1 MAIQTI
7 KIPFQ
12 KMSFTPDIPS
22 GALGPNEYND
32 GLNVETDI
40 RGIRKRS
47 GEKNILEQIPGNPV
61 FVTAGFRNQTQYW
74 FIVAVEGGQWYG
86 VTESGV
92 TELTPQA
99 TTYDGSA
106 YDLNTEFTAG
116 WNGNVMFVMD
126 TINPP
131 MYLLPTDTEIRLYDY
146 SYPDQTPNIY
156 VWNYYASQGWTNVSA
171 GFMRIWSSPN
181 VGSVL
186 IAGNLTYTLGGT
198 DYQLPNTL
206 RWSQAFGLN
215 SGPITWAPTISNIAN
230 EVDAPMRGPIIDGF
244 PLNGNFYLFSY
255 WDCVIMSP
263 IGYTSTS
270 APVFG
275 IQLAT
280 RGRGMLNENCWAI
293 NDSVGFGLDSS
304 DIWMLNNG
312 QFTEIGNQRVK
323 YWFYD
328 NIHPDYTNQ
337 IFMANNTYRNQIEIY
352 YPDLTSTNGLCNKML
367 GYRYDLDVWNPP
379 QDVFNVV
386 AAAESPVY
394 DPVTNI
400 PNLSNRCVVYAHAIN
415 TATTSTSM
423 LVQRDT
429 GNGVFVDGVTNT
441 SINSYFHRDN
451 INFGEA
457 YSNKIQ
463 VHRVLP
469 EVYGTGTI
477 TLQVGG
483 ADSVGQTPAY
493 ATTVTIAINTSN
505 PWIQTQQ
512 NSQRVTSLIAGTNDS
527 TNTWVMTEA
536 NWQVTVVEDS
546 R

>member
-7 KIPFQ
+7 KTPFQ

-32 GLNVETDI
+32 GLNVESDV
-40 RGIRKRS
+40 RGIRKIL
-47 GEKNILEQIPGNPV
+47 GEQNILGQIPGDPI
-61 FVTAGFRNQTQYW
+61 FVSAGFRNQKQYW
-74 FIVAVEGGQWYG
+74 FIVATVGGNWYG
-86 VTESGV
+86 VTESGI
-92 TELTPQA
+92 TNLTPLA
-99 TTYDGSA
+99 TTYQGTG
-106 YDLNTEFTAG
+106 YDFNTIITAS
-116 WNGNVMFVMD
+116 WNGNVLFIMD

-156 VWNYYASQGWTNVSA
+156 VWNYYALEGWTNVSA
-171 GFMRIWSSPN
+171 GFQRVWSAPN

-198 DYQLPNTL
+198 TYDLPNTI

-215 SGPITWAPTISNIAN
+215 SGPTTWAPTITNIAN
-230 EVDAPMRGPIIDGF
+230 EVDAPLRGPVIDGF

-293 NDSVGFGLDSS
+293 NDAVGFGLDSS

-312 QFTEIGNQRVK
+312 QFTEIGNQRIK

-328 NIHPDYTNQ
+328 NLNPNYTNQ
-337 IFMANNTYRNQIEIY
+337 VFMVNNTYRNQIEIF
-352 YPDLTSTNGLCNKML
+352 YPDLTSTGRCNKML
-367 GYRYDLDVWNPP
+367 SYRYDLDIWNPP
-379 QDVFNVV
+379 RDVNQAV
-386 AAAESPVY
+386 AGIESPVY
-394 DPVTNI
+394 DPISGI
-400 PNLSNRCVVYAHAIN
+400 PNLANRCIVYAHAIN
-415 TATTSTSM
+415 TGTTSTSM
-423 LVQRDT
+423 LIQKDI
-429 GNGVFVDGVTNT
+429 GNGFFTDGATT
-441 SINSYFHRDN
+441 STINSYFHRDN

-457 YSNKIQ
+457 YSNKVQ

-469 EVYGTGTI
+469 EVYGTGTF
-477 TLQVGG
+477 TVQVGG
-483 ADSVGQTPAY
+483 TDSVGSTPIY
-493 ATTVTIAINTSN
+493 KTTATMYINTSN
-505 PWIQTQQ
+505 PWIQTTQ
-512 NSQRVTSLIAGTNDS
+512 NSQRVTSIIAGSND
-527 TNTWVMTEA
+527 NTCTWTLTEA
-536 NWQVTVVEDS
+536 NWQVTIVEDS